1 VLTFKRG
8 SREISVRPR
17 LIAISDVA
25 DRDDAA
31 IQAAEMSALIND
43 TWDRRD
49 GLAPNFRKRLRAPA
63 LTLYRMLPGGNCK
76 ACGEETCWIF
86 AAKLSAG
93 VAELDA
99 CTALLADTYAGR
111 RIALR
116 DLLAGAH

>member
-1 VLTFKRG
+1 M
-8 SREISVRPR
+8 RPR

-31 IQAAEMSALIND
+31 IQAAELAALIND

-49 GLAPNFRKRLRAPA
+49 SLAPNYRKRLRAPA

-93 VAELDA
+93 VANLDA